1 MADGL
6 VEDTRRIELTLR
18 EIVAREVTDQRVKA
32 QSAGRDLESADER
45 QVARAVLTREMDRLA
60 TEALRRGSV
69 PMPDGDREELA
80 RRVLD
85 QVFSPLP
92 GIEAFLG
99 RQDAVNIHVMGCR
112 EVIVELLDGSVERHP
127 SPYGS
132 NQEVI
137 EALGHIARR
146 GGVVE
151 REFNYSHPIL
161 HLSLLDGS
169 RLSAHAFLGNEP
181 HATIRRHPLVD
192 HDLWDLHGLGML
204 DEGMCTLLGA
214 ATRAGWNLLV
224 AGGQSAGKTTLL
236 RAITHEAPADQRLV
250 VLESEP
256 ELFFDRLPHRHDH
269 VVNVSER
276 PGNMQGEGAVPL
288 EQLAWHAKRLS
299 PSRLVVGEVL
309 ADEVVP
315 MLEAMTQGVPGAT
328 TIHARSS
335 EAVFPRL
342 PVYAR
347 SRGRDWRAGDIY
359 ALAALALDLVIH
371 VAKDKDGRRV
381 VAEVR
386 HVDRY
391 DSATEQVVSDAWFLP
406 DPATGKAAQASVIPV
421 RLLDEL
427 VAHGYQPGRHQ
438 LPYGSNGNG
447 RAGPR

>member
-1 MADGL
+1 MADGPA
-6 VEDTRRIELTLR
+6 EDTRRLELSLR

-32 QSAGRDLESADER
+32 QAAGRDLDPTDER

-60 TEALRRGSV
+60 TEALQRGNA
-69 PMPDGDREELA
+69 PMPDGDREELS

-92 GIEAFLG
+92 GIEAFLA
-99 RQDAVNIHVMGCR
+99 RQDAINIHVLGCR
-112 EVIVELLDGSVERHP
+112 EVILELLDGSVERHP
-127 SPYGS
+127 SPYAS

-146 GGVVE
+146 GGLIE

-161 HLSLLDGS
+161 HLSLVDGS

-192 HDLWDLHGLGML
+192 HDLWDLHRLGML

-214 ATRAGWNLLV
+214 ATRADWNIMV
-224 AGGQSAGKTTLL
+224 AGGQGAGKTTLL
-236 RAITHEAPADQRLV
+236 RAITHEAPRDQRLV

-269 VVNVSER
+269 VVPVCER

-288 EQLAWHAKRLS
+288 GELTWHAKRLS

-315 MLEAMTQGVPGAT
+315 MLEAMTQGVPGAA

-335 EAVFPRL
+335 AAVFPRL

-359 ALAALALDLVIH
+359 ALAALALDLIIY
-371 VAKDKDGRRV
+371 VARDKAGRRV

-391 DSATEQVVSDAWFLP
+391 DSEAEQIVSDAWFLP
-406 DPATGKAAQASVIPV
+406 DPTTGRAAQASVIPV

-438 LPYGSNGNG
+438 QPGGSNGSG
-447 RAGPR
+447 RLRLQ